1 MQAQKHRKDISNYAT
16 CDKAPIE
23 QMDWFS
29 LNIRQADVLIL
40 WFVYYTQAEIR
51 MSTLKPVSRVT
62 LGEQVAGQLSDQIT
76 EGRWKPG
83 ERLPSESDLCAT
95 LNIGRS
101 TLREALKSLAFVGMV
116 QMRPGDGTYVIGE
129 SGQLMDRILSRGL
142 LKTEKE
148 LQDVGEARM
157 LIECETAA
165 LAAERAGPKDLNEID
180 RLMKEMGHSLADDGN
195 DFVDLDVD
203 FHLAIAHCAKN
214 QMLYELLTPI
224 RGVLKEWIGK
234 SQELPGI
241 KENAHRQHARIVSAV
256 RRREPD
262 KARHAMRTHLQ
273 TCEKTFSLLGRILVS
288 KEQVEV

>member
-1 MQAQKHRKDISNYAT
+1 
-16 CDKAPIE
+16 
-23 QMDWFS
+23 
-29 LNIRQADVLIL
+29 
-40 WFVYYTQAEIR
+40 
-51 MSTLKPVSRVT
+51 MSKLKPVSRIT
-62 LGEQVAGQLSDQIT
+62 LGEQVAAQLSDQIT

-83 ERLPSESDLCAT
+83 EKLPSESELCMA

-116 QMRPGDGTYVIGE
+116 QMRPGDGTYVIEE
-129 SGQLMDRILSRGL
+129 SDLLIDRIMSRGF

-148 LQDVGEARM
+148 LQDVGEARL

-165 LAAERAGPKDLNEID
+165 LAAERADSKDLGQID
-180 RLMKEMGHSLADDGN
+180 LLMDEMELSLKESRR
-195 DFVDLDVD
+195 DFVELDVE

-224 RGVLKEWIGK
+224 RGVLKEWISK

-241 KENAHRQHARIVSAV
+241 KENAHRQHAKILSAV
-256 RRREPD
+256 RRREAD

-273 TCEKTFSLLGRILVS
+273 TCEKMFNLLGRISVS
-288 KEQVEV
+288 KEQIEV